1 MDGPGQRA
9 ELEVHPREGPPD
21 GSGVGTHYGYLTV
34 GPAQSRNRRW
44 IAYCALAVAVL
55 GITWSAIFVRWAGV
69 PGPASA
75 FYRVL
80 IAALV
85 LVPWLAARGPRRLPS
100 RRAAV
105 LALAAGAFFAFD
117 LALFNT
123 AVLRTSAATAVVLG
137 NNAPIF
143 VGLGTWLIFR
153 RRPRRTFWA
162 GLALALTGCAIIVL
176 SDTLTDAAT
185 TGDVIG
191 DLLAVGAA
199 LFFAA
204 YLMTTER
211 LREGMDTLTFST
223 VAIIGSVVTLL
234 IICLAMGVPL
244 AGYRPATWAAL
255 AGLGLISQLTAY
267 FAMTYALGHVPAT
280 LTSVGL
286 LAQVPLT
293 ALMAVPLLG
302 EPLSLPQIAGGL
314 LVLAGIWVVN
324 VRAEF

>member
-1 MDGPGQRA
+1 M
-9 ELEVHPREGPPD
+9 EVHARESRRD
-21 GSGVGTHYGYLTV
+21 GSGVGTDNGFRTV
-34 GPAQSRNRRW
+34 GPAQLRPRSRRW

-85 LVPWLAARGPRRLPS
+85 LLPWRAVRGPRRLPP
-100 RRAAV
+100 RRAAL

-153 RRPRRTFWA
+153 RRPRRAFWA
-162 GLALALTGCAIIVL
+162 GLALALTGCAIIVF
-176 SDTLTDAAT
+176 SDTVTDAAR

-234 IICLAMGVPL
+234 IVCLAMGVPL
-244 AGYRPATWAAL
+244 TGYRPATWAAL

-267 FAMTYALGHVPAT
+267 FAMTYALGHMPAT
-280 LTSVGL
+280 LTAVGL

-293 ALMAVPLLG
+293 ALIAVPLLG
-302 EPLSLPQIAGGL
+302 EPLSLPQIGGGL

-324 VRAEF
+324 VRSEF